1 MAYNIISC
9 AGFSEAQ
16 TGLVASAPCMKSR
29 IGLVILF
36 FIIAIARKWV
46 FEAFELPFNFI
57 IGLIGGIIT
66 YLIVVSLFGSFKIAL
81 VVGLGAGLALGYFG
95 TLFLGEGG

>member
-36 FIIAIARKWV
+36 FLIAVIRKWV
-46 FEAFELPFNFI
+46 FEAFEIPFNFI
-57 IGLIGGIIT
+57 IGLVGGVVG
-66 YLIVVSLFGSFKIAL
+66 YLVIVSLFGNFKLAL
-81 VVGLGAGLALGYFG
+81 VGGLAIGLALGYFSN
-95 TLFLGEGG
+95 LIIGEGG